1 MAAGPLSRIVL
12 AAASV
17 ADDLNYVAL
26 ADISR
31 VLDAQTTDY
40 RIIGGLMVT
49 ALAVRWELG
58 ASLYR
63 ETGSK
68 RPDTSWSRA
77 TGSRDRCLTFPQ
89 ESPVAF
95 HPPTAPPSTSSCLH
109 TRAGRGRTCE

>member
-63 ETGSK
+63 ETLDADLGV
-68 RPDTSWSRA
+68 PPIIA
-77 TGSRDRCLTFPQ
+77 RDLDIPGKLK
-89 ESPVAF
+89 A
-95 HPPTAPPSTSSCLH
+95 
-109 TRAGRGRTCE
+109 AGY